1 MNVVETLP
9 SSISILSLA
18 NDSYR
23 QNGNSLPSSFDEH
36 SNDTITDIRN
46 NTTLNSNIK
55 TTRRF
60 NKYSISSKQGLLY
73 MKKCRLSSS
82 ILRSGRC
89 SKLNN
94 DALARKLRTKHNYIR
109 QQLEKQVR
117 ELEFQQNNLLLQVE
131 DLYFYKHQLETKCEQ
146 SSSKYEM
153 VSPEEAFKLSTS
165 SIQRYFLLFKIH
177 LLRKRQT
184 RWILHYIPLI
194 FCIIYPPIFYL
205 ITIIFYSCTS
215 TDIINSQYCTIPC
228 YFQNSILLIVDC
240 IIHYILPLIITISAN
255 IVLIC
260 WMIHLRCDLN
270 VEQMY
275 LWKRQKKLISQILIF
290 SLFYII
296 GWLPSTIVS
305 ALNAF
310 SFNKL
315 NQYGSVVVW
324 LNYTSYFICPL
335 QPFIC
340 LILVPEPIYFLQDTL
355 RQLLRKAMMRTS
367 VITVEP

>member
-1 MNVVETLP
+1 MLGVNITILNNI
-9 SSISILSLA
+9 SSIKNIEFLLLLLIEIFSIICTLYLLIYFLFHWRFMVIKSLPNQSIVLLIIVSFLYIIFDLPFTINSYYFGSDYSQILSFCL
-18 NDSYR
+18 
-23 QNGNSLPSSFDEH
+23 F
-36 SNDTITDIRN
+36 RN
-46 NTTLNSNIK
+46 WVHYTLI
-55 TTRRF
+55 
-60 NKYSISSKQGLLY
+60 
-73 MKKCRLSSS
+73 C
-82 ILRSGRC
+82 
-89 SKLNN
+89 
-94 DALARKLRTKHNYIR
+94 
-109 QQLEKQVR
+109 
-117 ELEFQQNNLLLQVE
+117 NNLYLV
-131 DLYFYKHQLETKCEQ
+131 
-146 SSSKYEM
+146 
-153 VSPEEAFKLSTS
+153 ATS

-194 FCIIYPPIFYL
+194 SCIIYPPIFYL

-215 TDIINSQYCTIPC
+215 TDIINSQYCTTPC
-228 YFQNSILLIVDC
+228 YFQNSILLIIDC

-270 VEQMY
+270 IEQMY

-296 GWLPSTIVS
+296 GWLPSTIVF

-310 SFNKL
+310 SLNKL
-315 NQYGSVVVW
+315 DQYGSVVVW
-324 LNYTSYFICPL
+324 LNYMSYFICPL

-367 VITVEP
+367 VITVEA